1 MKIRTRVL
9 PALMAVPFF
18 VLVACS
24 DPETE
29 QVDSDLGTA
38 DQIDGQ
44 VDQPVGGIQEDAN
57 PGFDASQ
64 NESDNSMLMDEDTA
78 EEKAEEVDGKGPGER
93 FGEKV
98 DEIVDDAREAAR
110 ESVENAGDPHDSTED
125 DVPAN

>member
-29 QVDSDLGTA
+29 QVDRDAGTA

-44 VDQPVGGIQEDAN
+44 VDQPVGGIQGDTN
-57 PGFDASQ
+57 PGLDAQ
-64 NESDNSMLMDEDTA
+64 DQPDNSMLMDEETT
-78 EEKAEEVDGKGPGER
+78 EEMAEEVDGKGPGER

-98 DEIVDDAREAAR
+98 DEVVEDAEEAAR
-110 ESVENAGDPHDSTED
+110 ESVENAGEPHDSTEE

>member
-29 QVDSDLGTA
+29 QVDRNAGTA

-44 VDQPVGGIQEDAN
+44 VDQPVGSIQGETN
-57 PGFDASQ
+57 PGIENTQ
-64 NESDNSMLMDEDTA
+64 GQGENNSMLMEDEVA

-98 DEIVDDAREAAR
+98 DEVVQDAKDAAS
-110 ESVENAGDPHDSTED
+110 ESMENAEEPHDSTED
-125 DVPAN
+125 MTNN